1 MSNIKI
7 ILSFLIFWTIIIA
20 MVINALD
27 NYSKIYYDC
36 SNNIKI
42 VAIKTDRCVS
52 KDIDMERC
60 FDNIKELLCEKK
72 IIQPPSKK
80 IIKSEKVK

>member
-1 MSNIKI
+1 MSNIKLI
-7 ILSFLIFWTIIIA
+7 IPFLIFWIIIIA
-20 MVINALD
+20 MVLNAFG

-42 VAIKTDRCVS
+42 VAIKTDKCVS
-52 KDIDMERC
+52 KDINMERC

-72 IIQPPSKK
+72 ILQVPSKK
-80 IIKSEKVK
+80 IIKIKKVK